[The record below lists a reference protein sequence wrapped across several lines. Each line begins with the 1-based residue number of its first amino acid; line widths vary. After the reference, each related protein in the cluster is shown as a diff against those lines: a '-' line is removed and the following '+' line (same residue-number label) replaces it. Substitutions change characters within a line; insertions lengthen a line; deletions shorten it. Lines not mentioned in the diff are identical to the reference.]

1 MSPELPALPPL
12 VVVVNDDEGQR
23 RPLCLLL
30 QQHGLR
36 VSAHAT
42 VKAAIQAM
50 AVEPPALVVTD
61 LCLPEIDGVRFCR
74 MLRSSAYRNFNEIPI
89 LVASST
95 YAGADSESI
104 MVELGANDFL
114 RLPVEPEAFL
124 RRVDG
129 LLHQPQPAA
138 GPGVLLISTE
148 SGEIA
153 AVQAAFAANGFQVL
167 CAASQA
173 EAEGRLAAGGCDVA
187 VLDLDLPGVDQAWLG
202 SLSTRWPEAAFFT
215 VTAES
220 SPEVAVRSMRAGAS
234 GHLRRPFAP
243 EYLCSLCEMARREK
257 SLLRV
262 QNLLERRTREL
273 RRSEQELQAVVES
286 TGQAFLLLEPDGRVE
301 LYNQAAAR
309 MAREVVGRNLR
320 LGQTLVEML
329 GLEFALAT
337 LCNVK
342 AAFAGEVVHH
352 EVELRDH
359 EGRAHWYAVTYA
371 PVHAHDGVIK
381 RVCFNAQDIT
391 ERRRA
396 EDALR
401 ESEARFRGMADTAPV
416 LIWMT
421 GPGPGCTFFNQGW
434 LNFTGHTLEQEMGE
448 GWEEGVHPDD
458 RAACRQVR
466 ASAFA
471 HRQPFTHEYRLRH
484 RSGEYRWM
492 TDTGVPRFA
501 PGDVFLGYIGA
512 GIDIQGRIEAESAL
526 RTNKRRLQA
535 LFDHSHDAILLADD
549 EGRYVDANPAA
560 CQLLGYTQGE
570 LLALMVQQVFAASD
584 VAWARGA
591 WREFLAKGK
600 ATGEISLRRKDG
612 STVVVDYSAI
622 AGILPGLHLT
632 IMRDVTERRVLQAQL
647 LRQQRLESVGRLA
660 SGVAHD
666 LNNILTPILMV
677 PAMLRPYLRETNAL
691 MLLDTV
697 ENGARR
703 GSIIVRQLL
712 SFARGMPGEK
722 RRIDLRQV
730 VRDSLVIIQET
741 FPKNINVDWQ
751 FPPTEYPVLGD
762 STQLNQ
768 VIINLAINGSDAMD
782 KGGRLVFSLDLVELT
797 TEEARRTPDAR
808 SGSHV
813 VLTVADHGRGIVPEH
828 LDKIF
833 DPFFT
838 TKPFGQG
845 SGLGLSTVLGIVR
858 GHEGFVRVSSRV
870 GAGTLLKVFL
880 PLHAAP
886 DPPAPAPPAAK
897 PRLPS
902 GLGRMVLVVDDE
914 AAVREIVRMILV
926 QEGYQVMCADGADAA
941 LSQIQAVGGR
951 VDLVLTDMAMPGVS
965 GAKLVERLG
974 RSHPALPVLVMT
986 GNDVELNLP
995 PEIRRLT
1002 KGVLAKPFPAENLLQ
1017 AVTRILP
1024 AQEVSPDPPDQQA
1037 RPA

>member
-1 MSPELPALPPL
+1 MSPELTAFPPL

-23 RPLCLLL
+23 RPLCALLTH
-30 QQHGLR
+30 HGLR
-36 VSAHAT
+36 VSAHGS
-42 VKAAIQAM
+42 VKAALQAM
-50 AVEPPALVVTD
+50 AVETPALVVTD
-61 LCLPEIDGVRFCR
+61 LCLPEIDGIRFCR
-74 MLRSSAYRNFNEIPI
+74 MLRSSAHRSFNDTPI
-89 LVASST
+89 MVASST
-95 YAGADSESI
+95 YAGADSETI

-114 RLPVEPEAFL
+114 RLPVAPETFL
-124 RRVDG
+124 RRVDR
-129 LLHQPQPAA
+129 LLHHAQPAA
-138 GPGVLLISTE
+138 EPGVLLVSTLVE
-148 SGEIA
+148 EIA
-153 AVQAAFAANGFQVL
+153 GVREAFAANGFGVS
-167 CAASQA
+167 CAATPEEA
-173 EAEGRLAAGGCDVA
+173 EARLAAGGCDVA
-187 VLDLDLPGVDQAWLG
+187 VLDLDLPGVDQAWLAN
-202 SLSTRWPEAAFFT
+202 LSTRWPEAAFFT
-215 VTAES
+215 LTAQGE
-220 SPEVAVRSMRAGAS
+220 PAIAVRSMQAGAS
-234 GHLRRPFAP
+234 AHLRRPFAP

-262 QNLLERRTREL
+262 QDLLERRTREL

-286 TGQAFLLLEPDGRVE
+286 TGQAFLLIEPDGRVE
-301 LYNQAAAR
+301 LFNQAAAR
-309 MAREVVGRNLR
+309 MAQEVVGRPLR

-342 AAFAGEVVHH
+342 AAFAGEAVHH
-352 EVELRDH
+352 EVELHDCD
-359 EGRAHWYAVTYA
+359 GRAHWYAVTYA
-371 PVHAHDGVIK
+371 PVPARDGVIK

-391 ERRRA
+391 QRRLA
-396 EDALR
+396 EDAVR
-401 ESEARFRGMADTAPV
+401 ESEARFRGMADNAPV

-421 GPGPGCTFFNQGW
+421 GPGPGCHYFNQGW
-434 LNFTGHTLEQEMGE
+434 LNFTGRSMEQEVGD
-448 GWEEGVHPDD
+448 GWAEGVHPDD
-458 RAACRQVR
+458 QAACARLR
-466 ASAFA
+466 ADAFV
-471 HRQPFTHEYRLRH
+471 HRRPITHEYRLRH
-484 RSGEYRWM
+484 HSGEYRWM

-501 PGDVFLGYIGA
+501 PGGGFLGYIGA
-512 GIDIQGRIEAESAL
+512 VIDIQARIEAEVAL

-560 CQLLGYTQGE
+560 CRLLGYVRE
-570 LLALMVQQVFAASD
+570 EVLALQVQQVLAVSD
-584 VAWARGA
+584 PAWAGGA
-591 WREFLAKGK
+591 WREFLAKGRT
-600 ATGEISLRRKDG
+600 TGETALRRKDG

-622 AGILPGLHLT
+622 ANILPGLHLS
-632 IMRDVTERRVLQAQL
+632 ILRDITERRVLQAQL

-691 MLLDTV
+691 MLLETV

-730 VRDSLVIIQET
+730 VRDALVIIQET
-741 FPKNINVDWQ
+741 FPKNIKVDWHQ
-751 FPPTEYPVLGD
+751 PAAEMPVNGD
-762 STQLNQ
+762 STQLSQ
-768 VIINLAINGSDAMD
+768 IIINLAINGSDAMD
-782 KGGRLVFSLDLVELT
+782 KGGRLALSLEVVELDA
-797 TEEARRTPDAR
+797 EEARQNPDAHP
-808 SGSHV
+808 GAYV

-858 GHEGFVRVSSRV
+858 GHEGFVRVTSRV
-870 GAGTLLKVFL
+870 GTGTLFKVFI
-880 PLHAAP
+880 PLHTAP
-886 DPPAPAPPAAK
+886 DRPAASANGK

-914 AAVREIVRMILV
+914 AAVREIVRMILA

-951 VDLVLTDMAMPGVS
+951 VDLVLTDLAMPGVS
-965 GAKLVERLG
+965 GAKLVERLAHA
-974 RSHPALPVLVMT
+974 HPGLPVLVMT
-986 GNDVELNLP
+986 GNDMDVNLP
-995 PEIRRLT
+995 PELKTLT
-1002 KGVLAKPFPAENLLQ
+1002 KGVLAKPFPSENLLEK
-1017 AVTRILP
+1017 V
-1024 AQEVSPDPPDQQA
+1024 AQVMAGRGNTHDPFPSPPG
-1037 RPA
+1037 